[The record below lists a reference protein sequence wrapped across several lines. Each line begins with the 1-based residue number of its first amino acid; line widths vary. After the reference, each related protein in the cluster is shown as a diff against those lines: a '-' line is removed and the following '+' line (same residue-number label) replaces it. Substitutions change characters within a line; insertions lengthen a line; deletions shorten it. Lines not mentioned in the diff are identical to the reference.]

1 MMKIILGLISAVLLI
16 VTSTAHATLVLVGTT
31 TNPTGI
37 NGIVV
42 DGVTYNTTFLT
53 ADVASPL
60 FSAGTQASTDAR
72 NALVTALNSLG
83 VTRLLGVGANNTL
96 GVDGVRF
103 GDLATNLLAGPWT
116 VGTGNLTNIPY
127 GCSGSLPSCMESV
140 SWTLVSSAVPE
151 PATLALLGLGLFGV
165 AVARRRSR

>member
-60 FSAGTQASTDAR
+60 FSFGTQASTDAT
-72 NALVTALNSLG
+72 NALAAALNSLG
-83 VTRLLGVGANNTL
+83 VTHLLGATASLQDFLWVN
-96 GVDGVRF
+96 GVRF
-103 GDLATNLLAGPWT
+103 GNADFNL
-116 VGTGNLTNIPY
+116 
-127 GCSGSLPSCMESV
+127 SGHAWQS
-140 SWTLVSSAVPE
+140 
-151 PATLALLGLGLFGV
+151 
-165 AVARRRSR
+165 